1 MRLFRVRLAPAVAGL
16 LLLASAQAAA
26 QLPSIQSATYV
37 GGLSSPVGMVQ
48 DPSDPAVQ
56 FVVQQGGLIRVIRNG
71 VLQGTN
77 FLNLTSSIATGGERG
92 LLGLAFPG
100 DYARTGRFY
109 VNFTRSGDGATVV
122 ARFLRSA
129 ANPLVADPNSRFDLL
144 WPAQPDMATA
154 NGCDAFSSS
163 PQRAICQP
171 FSNHNGGKIAFGP
184 DGYLYIGMGD
194 GGNGGDPQNQAQRP
208 ATLLGKMLRI
218 DVGVPDA
225 DTRGYRIPADNPFVG
240 VSAQAAATLDEIWSF
255 GLRNPWRFTFDPT
268 WLGGTG
274 AMLIGDVGQGLWEE
288 IDYEPARLGGRNYG
302 WRLREGNHDYNAGHD
317 PGLPAADRCDPRVF
331 RRVRLEQQHVDHRRL
346 RLPRHRAR
354 RRLSRP
360 LLLRRLHLRPDCLD
374 RTDHRSDDAGGDRL
388 RLPGS
393 HRRLQFGRQH
403 QLDRHRRQRRDLRR
417 EVRRRDPPAAAGHG
431 RHRRR
436 RHQH

>member
-1 MRLFRVRLAPAVAGL
+1 MRLFRFRLAPAVTGL
-16 LLLASAQAAA
+16 LLFASAQAAA
-26 QLPSIQSATYV
+26 QLPAIQSATYV

-77 FLNLTSSIATGGERG
+77 FLNLTSSIAGGGERG
-92 LLGLAFPG
+92 LLGLAFPS
-100 DYARTGRFY
+100 DYARTGPVLRELHPQP
-109 VNFTRSGDGATVV
+109 VTAHTVV

-144 WPAQPDMATA
+144 WPAQPDMATD
-154 NGCDAFSSS
+154 NGCAAFAST

-194 GGNGGDPQNQAQRP
+194 GGSGGDPQNQAQRP
-208 ATLLGKMLRI
+208 GTLLGKMLRI
-218 DVGVPDA
+218 DVSVPDS

-240 VSAQAAATLDEIWSF
+240 VSALAAATLDEIWAF

-274 AMLIGDVGQGLWEE
+274 AMLIGDVGQSAFEE

-302 WRLREGNHDYNAGHD
+302 WRLREGAHDFNAGHD
-317 PGLPAADRCDPRVF
+317 AGLHAADRADLRVR
-331 RRVRLEQQHVDHRRL
+331 RRVRHE
-346 RLPRHRAR
+346 
-354 RRLSRP
+354 
-360 LLLRRLHLRPDCLD
+360 
-374 RTDHRSDDAGGDRL
+374 
-388 RLPGS
+388 
-393 HRRLQFGRQH
+393 RQH
-403 QLDRHRRQRRDLRR
+403 ARS
-417 EVRRRDPPAAAGHG
+417 PAATSIAAPRSARPSAAATSTPTSSPAGSP
-431 RHRRR
+431 RSR
-436 RHQH
+436 

>member
-1 MRLFRVRLAPAVAGL
+1 MRVFRFRLAPAVAGL
-16 LLLASAQAAA
+16 LLFASAQAAA

-77 FLNLTSSIATGGERG
+77 FLNLTSSIAGGGERG
-92 LLGLAFPG
+92 LLGLAFPS

-109 VNFTRSGDGATVV
+109 VNFTRSGDGHTVV

-129 ANPLVADPNSRFDLL
+129 GNPLVADPNSRFDLL

-154 NGCDAFSSS
+154 NGCDAFASS

-194 GGNGGDPQNQAQRP
+194 GGSGGDPQNQAQRP

-218 DVGVPDA
+218 DVERARTATP
-225 DTRGYRIPADNPFVG
+225 
-240 VSAQAAATLDEIWSF
+240 AATGF
-255 GLRNPWRFTFDPT
+255 PPT
-268 WLGGTG
+268 TRSS
-274 AMLIGDVGQGLWEE
+274 A
-288 IDYEPARLGGRNYG
+288 
-302 WRLREGNHDYNAGHD
+302 
-317 PGLPAADRCDPRVF
+317 CPRW
-331 RRVRLEQQHVDHRRL
+331 
-346 RLPRHRAR
+346 
-354 RRLSRP
+354 
-360 LLLRRLHLRPDCLD
+360 
-374 RTDHRSDDAGGDRL
+374 
-388 RLPGS
+388 
-393 HRRLQFGRQH
+393 
-403 QLDRHRRQRRDLRR
+403 
-417 EVRRRDPPAAAGHG
+417 
-431 RHRRR
+431 RRR
-436 RHQH
+436 RSTRSGRSACATRGASPSTRPGWAAPARC

>member
-1 MRLFRVRLAPAVAGL
+1 MRLFRVRLVPAVAGL
-16 LLLASAQAAA
+16 LLFASAQAAA
-26 QLPSIQSATYV
+26 QLPPIQSATYV

-129 ANPLVADPNSRFDLL
+129 GNPLVADPNSRFDLL

-218 DVGVPDA
+218 DVSVPDA

-255 GLRNPWRFTFDPT
+255 GLRNPWRFTFDPD
-268 WLGGTG
+268 L
-274 AMLIGDVGQGLWEE
+274 
-288 IDYEPARLGGRNYG
+288 ARRH
-302 WRLREGNHDYNAGHD
+302 RRD
-317 PGLPAADRCDPRVF
+317 ADR
-331 RRVRLEQQHVDHRRL
+331 
-346 RLPRHRAR
+346 R
-354 RRLSRP
+354 RRPRP
-360 LLLRRLHLRPDCLD
+360 L
-374 RTDHRSDDAGGDRL
+374 GGDRL
-388 RLPGS
+388 
-393 HRRLQFGRQH
+393 
-403 QLDRHRRQRRDLRR
+403 
-417 EVRRRDPPAAAGHG
+417 
-431 RHRRR
+431 
-436 RHQH
+436 